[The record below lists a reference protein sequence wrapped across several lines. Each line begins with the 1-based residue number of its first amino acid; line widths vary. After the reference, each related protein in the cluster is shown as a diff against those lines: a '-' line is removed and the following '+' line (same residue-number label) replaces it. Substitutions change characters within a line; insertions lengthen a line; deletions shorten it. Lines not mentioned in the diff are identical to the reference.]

1 MPAAAAP
8 APAAAAPAPFK
19 PFQPSVPSALS
30 PASASPAAAA
40 EPAVQLGPAEQ
51 ALIAPLEGCLTQLL
65 GCGLKTPE
73 QKKVAE
79 IRSKLTD
86 LSRRLA
92 ARDLSPS
99 AFTELQSLVNCVGAM
114 DFTGAQRHHLNL
126 VKTDWA
132 NNNEWLLGLKTMLLM
147 AKKYLEK
154 TG

>member
-1 MPAAAAP
+1 M
-8 APAAAAPAPFK
+8 AAAPAPFK
-19 PFQPSVPSALS
+19 PFQPSAPSALS
-30 PASASPAAAA
+30 PASTSPAAAA
-40 EPAVQLGPAEQ
+40 DPTPVALGPAEQ

-79 IRSKLTD
+79 IRSKLLD

-92 ARDLSPS
+92 SHELS
-99 AFTELQSLVNCVGAM
+99 AGAMGELQSLVGCVGAM